1 MRKLTKKQLP
11 LYALAGLGPNL
22 LMTIVSTYLIDA
34 LSVEGFG
41 QNVANWTFYNKTIV
55 VMAVFSVLVT
65 VAKVIDGIIDVP
77 MAALT
82 DNLRTRWGKRRPA
95 ILIGYIPLVLSY
107 LAMCFPL
114 TTEENSVLNTAWIFI
129 VLVILYCSYTLTLVT
144 FYGTFS
150 EVTESFEDRAKLS
163 YYKTFFD
170 TVQYAVG
177 YAVIPLLIGAT
188 NIRWIALGASPL
200 LLTMI
205 IPFFLLKEKSTR
217 KQDVE
222 QTESDTNDVKEQNV
236 GMLES
241 IKITFKNKD
250 FIIWILVF
258 GVFFFG
264 AQIFLTGQNVIAS
277 GAMGLNSWRI
287 AVMNTMTFAPVPLMS
302 VLYNK
307 LLRKKGFKVA
317 FQVSIASFALA
328 MASFAVAYVEW
339 IASMNVRFVIGCIG
353 SFIGSFGIGTFF
365 SVMYL
370 IPSQIAADE
379 VKRTGK
385 SHPSMYFATQGLC
398 TAIFGALATGVVWI
412 NLKTVSTE
420 DQPYLGTHV
429 ALYVVIGVCV
439 LAIGLAFLLPKYLS
453 NFGKTD
459 KRHYMSAVTLEERK
473 KFENLVLFGSFLG
486 LPESYRK
493 NKEPMFLAIMLII
506 FTGTVGN
513 LILAIIGL
521 VKYAKIKKMSDEE
534 FLAEFVEIDDSK
546 INEDNIE
553 VENHSEVS
561 DEQAC

>member
-11 LYALAGLGPNL
+11 FYALSGLGPNL
-22 LMTIVSTYLIDA
+22 LMTIVSTYIIDA
-34 LSVEGFG
+34 LSIEGFG
-41 QNVANWTFYNKTIV
+41 QNAANWTFYNKTIV
-55 VMAVFSVLVT
+55 VMTVFSVLVT

-95 ILIGYIPLVLSY
+95 ILIGYVPLVLSY
-107 LAMCFPL
+107 VGMCFPL
-114 TTEENSVLNTAWIFI
+114 TSQENSILNTVWMFF
-129 VLVILYCSYTLTLVT
+129 VLLVLFCSYTLTLVT

-150 EVTESFEDRAKLS
+150 EVTDSFEDRAKLS

-177 YAVIPLLIGAT
+177 YAVIPLLIGSV
-188 NIRWIALGASPL
+188 NIRWIAVGASPL

-222 QTESDTNDVKEQNV
+222 QEDTAEKKVENV

-250 FIIWILVF
+250 FIIWILIF

-302 VLYNK
+302 ILYNK
-307 LLRKKGFKVA
+307 VLRKKGFRFA
-317 FQVSIASFALA
+317 FQTAIASFAIA
-328 MASFAVAYVEW
+328 MTSFALAYVDF
-339 IASMNVRFVIGCIG
+339 IDSMNVRFIIGCIG
-353 SFIGSFGIGTFF
+353 SFIGSYGIGTFF

-398 TAIFGALATGVVWI
+398 TAVFGALATGVVWI
-412 NLKTVSTE
+412 NLKTISTQE
-420 DQPYLGTHV
+420 HQFLGTHI
-429 ALYVVIGVCV
+429 ALYVVIAVCMIS
-439 LAIGLAFLLPKYLS
+439 IGLTFFLPKYLAA
-453 NFGKTD
+453 FGKTD
-459 KRHYMSAVTLEERK
+459 KRHYMSAVSVEERK
-473 KFENLVLFGSFLG
+473 KFEKMVLLGSFLG
-486 LPESYRK
+486 IPESYRK
-493 NKEPMFLAIMLII
+493 NKEPLFLAIMLII

-513 LILAIIGL
+513 LVLAIIGI
-521 VKYAKIKKMSDEE
+521 VNYIKIKKMTDDE
-534 FLAEFVEIDDSK
+534 FSVAFAEIDDSAVEEASTD
-546 INEDNIE
+546 NPVTEDGE
-553 VENHSEVS
+553 K
-561 DEQAC
+561 C